1 MTSSDRIHLGSNQE
15 KINWVAPKISFMEV
29 EETAGKNPFHGVK
42 IPMYNLG
49 PS

>member
-1 MTSSDRIHLGSNQE
+1 MASSDRFQLESNQE
-15 KINWVAPKISFMEV
+15 KIKWVAPKILFMEV
-29 EETAGKNPFHGVK
+29 DETAGKNPLHGEK

>member
-1 MTSSDRIHLGSNQE
+1 MTSSDRIHLESNQE
-15 KINWVAPKISFMEV
+15 KIKWVAPKILFMEV
-29 EETAGKNPFHGVK
+29 DETAGKNPLHGEK